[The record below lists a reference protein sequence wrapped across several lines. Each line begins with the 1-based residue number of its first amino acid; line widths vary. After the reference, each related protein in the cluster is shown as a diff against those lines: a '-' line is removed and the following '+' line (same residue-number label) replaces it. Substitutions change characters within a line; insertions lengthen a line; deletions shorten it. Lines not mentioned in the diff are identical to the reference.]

1 MTRYIDADALFKA
14 YERTGWYNNADRDEI
29 AEKLLLEQPTVE
41 AEPHW
46 IPCGE
51 RLPRENEDVLVS
63 YREKDASAAHVTG
76 VTITS
81 YGSVCFGCKEIH
93 ALKEW
98 RQPFLYFHANYE
110 VVAWMPLPKPYEVED
125 EKTD

>member
-1 MTRYIDADALFKA
+1 MARLIDADALKEWFPDNGEGSWTYNVTVKA
-14 YERTGWYNNADRDEI
+14 CIDA
-29 AEKLLLEQPTVE
+29 QPSID
-41 AEPHW
+41 ALPQW
-46 IPCGE
+46 IPVSE

-63 YREKDASAAHVTG
+63 YREKDASEAHVTG

-93 ALKEW
+93 TLKEW

-110 VVAWMPLPKPYEVED
+110 VVAWMPIPEPYEVEND
-125 EKTD
+125 